1 MLVLK
6 NHLLLEIWCSH
17 SGEDVDV
24 GLRTDLQEDNTIS
37 DKHTISMFRPEDGEN
52 MFLRNAGM

>member
-6 NHLLLEIWCSH
+6 NHILLEIWCSH

-24 GLRTDLQEDNTIS
+24 GLRTDLQADTTIS
-37 DKHTISMFRPEDGEN
+37 DKHTVTY
-52 MFLRNAGM
+52 